1 MFYNFN
7 FRFSEGVRCAL
18 ELHGLSKL
26 APNMVLVG
34 FKEDWVAGAGAGA
47 GAGST
52 TEYYTAL
59 HTAMDMRLA
68 VGILRQPAHRA
79 TADKDKEAPG

>member
-34 FKEDWVAGAGAGA
+34 FKEDWVAGAGAG
-47 GAGST
+47 ST

>member
-47 GAGST
+47 GST

-59 HTAMDMRLA
+59 HTAMDMRLS

>member
-34 FKEDWVAGAGAGA
+34 FKEDWVAGAG
-47 GAGST
+47 ST